1 LIVRFHMAANYQG
14 YGRARALES
23 QLAADGHDVVWH
35 ASPEFDDNDDY
46 TIYAIRAAQAVIEDE
61 DAGVDARGI
70 IVGGTGAAEAIVTN
84 KVAGVRA
91 VHTDRLDVVVDARQH
106 ADVTILVLGADVV
119 DDVASLALIEALVS
133 TPFLN
138 NLDDARRVVN
148 VAEFEASGTIEGWM
162 IEYTSGSSGSAPSRS
177 SAEGT

>member
-1 LIVRFHMAANYQG
+1 VRFHIATNYQG
-14 YGRARALES
+14 YERARALES
-23 QLAADGHDVVWH
+23 RLKADGNDVVWH

-91 VHTDRLDVVVDARQH
+91 VHTDRVDVVIDARQH
-106 ADVTILVLGADVV
+106 ADVTILVLGADLVNG
-119 DDVASLALIEALVS
+119 DVSLDLVEALVS

-162 IEYTSGSSGSAPSRS
+162 IEYTSGSSGTRP
-177 SAEGT
+177 AEG

>member
-1 LIVRFHMAANYQG
+1 MRFHISANYQG
-14 YGRARALES
+14 YARARELEAS
-23 QLAADGHDVVWH
+23 LSSDGHEVVWH

-46 TIYAIRAAQAVIEDE
+46 TIYAIRAAQAVITDE
-61 DAGVDARGI
+61 DAGSDARGI
-70 IVGGTGAAEAIVTN
+70 VVGGTGAAEAIVTN

-91 VHTDRLDVVVDARQH
+91 VHTDRLDVVIDARQH
-106 ADVTILVLGADVV
+106 ADVTILVLGADLV
-119 DDVASLALIEALVS
+119 DETASRELVDALVN

-162 IEYTSGSSGSAPSRS
+162 IEYTLGSSGQRP
-177 SAEGT
+177 AES

>member
-1 LIVRFHMAANYQG
+1 MRFHIAANYQG
-14 YGRARALES
+14 YARARALEAS
-23 QLAADGHDVVWH
+23 LAGEGHDVLWH
-35 ASPEFDDNDDY
+35 ASAEFDDNDDY

-70 IVGGTGAAEAIVTN
+70 VVGGTGAAEAIVTN

-91 VHTDRLDVVVDARQH
+91 VHADRRDVVVDARQH
-106 ADVTILVLGADVV
+106 ADVTILVLGADIV
-119 DDVASLALIEALVS
+119 DEATSRDLVDALVS

-162 IEYTSGSSGSAPSRS
+162 IEYTSGSSGPRP
-177 SAEGT
+177 AES

>member
-1 LIVRFHMAANYQG
+1 MRFHIAANYQG
-14 YGRARALES
+14 YERARALES
-23 QLAADGHDVVWH
+23 KLAADGNDVVWH

-91 VHTDRLDVVVDARQH
+91 VHTDRLDVVVDAREH
-106 ADVTILVLGADVV
+106 ADVTIVVLGADLT
-119 DDVASLALIEALVS
+119 DEAASLALIDALVT

-162 IEYTSGSSGSAPSRS
+162 IEYTSGSSGPTPAQS
-177 SAEGT
+177 SSTGD